1 MGKKTMIMFLILFL
15 AFVNQGCVAAKQLGV
30 TGFPYILRES
40 KTSMNQAFYSAG
52 AENNGDTV
60 KSTGSEMIV
69 NLEHKSVEPA
79 GGQKK
84 VYLTFDDGPDSVV
97 TPLILDTLDSYGIK
111 ATFFVVG
118 TEIEKYP
125 EILRDT
131 AERGHSIGNHTFNH
145 RYQGIYSGKNS
156 LLESIRQNEETIFR
170 ITGKRPQ
177 MVRDPG
183 GAVRKSESAKK
194 FLAEKGYRLVDWNV
208 ESYDSRKPYLTA
220 TEIIEKIRQQSLQE
234 DLWPEMIIIMHDGKG
249 HMATARALPT
259 VIDMLQNQGF
269 QFEALKQTLK

>member
-1 MGKKTMIMFLILFL
+1 LGKKTLIIFLILFL
-15 AFVNQGCVAAKQLGV
+15 AFVNQGCVTAKQVGV
-30 TGFPYILRES
+30 TGFPYIMRES
-40 KTSMNQAFYSAG
+40 KILMDQTFYGAG
-52 AENNGDTV
+52 AEASGDGV
-60 KSTGSEMIV
+60 KSTGSEMTFNI
-69 NLEHKSVEPA
+69 EHKSDAAA

-97 TPLILDTLDSYGIK
+97 TPLILDTLDSYGIR

-118 TEIEKYP
+118 TEIEKHP
-125 EILRDT
+125 EVLRDT
-131 AERGHSIGNHTFNH
+131 AERGHAIGNHTYNH
-145 RYQGIYSGKNS
+145 RYQGISSGKNS
-156 LLESIRQNEETIFR
+156 LVESIRKNEELIFR

-183 GAVRKSESAKK
+183 GAVRKSGSAQK
-194 FLAEKGYRLVDWNV
+194 FLAEQGYRIVDWNV

-220 TEIIEKIRQQSLQE
+220 PEIIEKIRQQSLKE

-269 QFEALKQTLK
+269 QFETLK

>member
-1 MGKKTMIMFLILFL
+1 MGKKTLIIFFILFL
-15 AFVNQGCVAAKQLGV
+15 AFVNQGCVVSKQVGV

-40 KTSMNQAFYSAG
+40 KILMDQTFYSAG
-52 AENNGDTV
+52 AKESGDSA
-60 KSTGSEMIV
+60 KSTGSEMTVKI
-69 NLEHKSVEPA
+69 EPNSDEAA
-79 GGQKK
+79 GGTKK

-97 TPLILDTLDSYGIK
+97 TPLILDTLDSYGIR

-118 TEIEKYP
+118 TEIEKHP
-125 EILRDT
+125 EILRDM

-156 LLESIRQNEETIFR
+156 LMESLRKNEETIFR

-177 MVRDPG
+177 IVRDPG
-183 GAVRKSESAKK
+183 GAVRKSGSAKK
-194 FLAEKGYRLVDWNV
+194 FLAEEGYRLVDWNV

-220 TEIIEKIRQQSLQE
+220 PEIIEKIRQQSLKE
-234 DLWPEMIIIMHDGKG
+234 DLWPEMIIIMHDGTG

-259 VIDMLQNQGF
+259 VIGMLQNQGF
-269 QFEALKQTLK
+269 QFETMK